1 MRIYNFPRRLFY
13 ESGVSFIGISFSL
26 PWFVEAKSRIGFIL
40 TGIIIL
46 MGFILFEI
54 FAIIKYFRDISVI
67 NEEKIVQMVNKKI
80 VKEMRQEDIRRII
93 ILYNPKG
100 KITKIIIDDG
110 SYQQEKSFYHQ
121 SGEEKSKFT
130 FCFFDYTKA
139 REKYIEKCWPD
150 MPIEKVASYGDVT

>member
-1 MRIYNFPRRLFY
+1 MSYSQGTKLQDKISQEIIACVGKMVYKEGAN
-13 ESGVSFIGISFSL
+13 GISVRAVLKELNITNRVFYNRFRNIDEVL
-26 PWFVEAKSRIGFIL
+26 L
-40 TGIIIL
+40 II
-46 MGFILFEI
+46 
-54 FAIIKYFRDISVI
+54 S
-67 NEEKIVQMVNKKI
+67 QKI